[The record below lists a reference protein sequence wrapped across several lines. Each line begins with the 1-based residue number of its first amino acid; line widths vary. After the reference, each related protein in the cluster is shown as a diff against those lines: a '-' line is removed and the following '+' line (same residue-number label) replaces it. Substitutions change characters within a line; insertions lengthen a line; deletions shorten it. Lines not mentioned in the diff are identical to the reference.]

1 MRRVSTVLCAAAV
14 IAAAAYYALAVIQPG
29 AEQGA
34 GLAAFDIYAYFYP
47 NARYAVESLQRGT
60 GLLWNPYQNCGQPFF
75 AFSVAGLLYPVN
87 LVFAVLPREPA
98 LLASIVLN
106 LSIAGAGAWWL
117 GREMGWSASSA
128 LAAALA
134 FELGGTALMM
144 ASWSPMHIG
153 AYAWMPAALAGV
165 ERLLRLPT
173 ARSAIL
179 LGVVLTL
186 QLLPG
191 FPQINLFTYQ
201 VIAMRVVWQF
211 ATARVPGP
219 AGVLALLGLGM
230 ILPVLLA
237 AVQLWPSLE
246 VARDSVRTL
255 PLRPVEIGAGVDL
268 ATFQTT
274 RGGRFFYPGM
284 ILTPALASVALL
296 GLLHAATRRLAIF
309 YVLVCILYVAL
320 AVGDATPLLA
330 LYQRLPMG
338 SAFRG
343 PDRFVWVTSFA
354 LAMLAGLGVEAVT
367 RGDQRHRGLA
377 LVASVAAVA
386 AGSGLFWWVSPD
398 GVTEAEIGMLAAVA
412 AAVAVAGA
420 WSRRPLL
427 ALAGLV
433 VAQVLGGNGLL
444 VGATPLLNHRVG
456 DIYGGEAAVLA
467 SVRGMLTPNDRVF
480 LIGKQVGMDVDWAL
494 IAKSAT
500 LFRLPAIF
508 DYEPQAAL
516 RYAQYFT
523 YMRLGRPMTSVY
535 DWYRFYEGLMPPTFN
550 RRLFDLTAARY
561 IVVHRDVDRTR
572 EVLRD
577 SVRLLFEAGTLR
589 VYTNPSALP
598 RAFYVPSLAR
608 VPDAL
613 VLPML
618 AEGRV
623 DPRALALVGVADAT
637 AWTGGGGDGTGT
649 ASIVGNE
656 PQDVTVAVSA
666 DAPGYL
672 YLADQYAPGWSAQV
686 NGTTTEILRANHA
699 FRLVAVP
706 AGRSQVVFRY
716 RPLSLR
722 VGGLVSLATAL
733 LIVLVWVR
741 SRPHAAPSPPG
752 PSPL

>member
-1 MRRVSTVLCAAAV
+1 MIRRASAGLCAAAV
-14 IAAAAYYALAVIQPG
+14 VAAAVSYALAVIRPG

-34 GLAAFDIYAYFYP
+34 GIAAFDIYAYFYP
-47 NARYAVESLQRGT
+47 NARYALESLQRGT

-75 AFSVAGLLYPVN
+75 AFSVTGLLYPVN
-87 LVFAVLPREPA
+87 LVFALLPREPA
-98 LLASIVLN
+98 LLASMITN
-106 LSIAGAGAWWL
+106 LTIGGVGAWWL
-117 GREMGWSASSA
+117 GREMGLSAAAA
-128 LAAALA
+128 LAGALA
-134 FELGGTALMM
+134 FELGGSALML

-153 AYAWMPAALAGV
+153 AYVWLPAALACL
-165 ERLLRLPT
+165 ERLLRVPS
-173 ARSAIL
+173 ARRAAL
-179 LGVVLTL
+179 LGVVLAV

-191 FPQINLFTYQ
+191 FPQISFFTYQ
-201 VIAMRVVWQF
+201 VIALRVGWELLTVPASRRL
-211 ATARVPGP
+211 ATLGLVG
-219 AGVLALLGLGM
+219 LGLG
-230 ILPVLLA
+230 LAPLLV

-246 VARDSVRTL
+246 VARDSIRSL
-255 PLRPVEIGAGVDL
+255 PLAPHEIGAGLTWEKFRLGL
-268 ATFQTT
+268 AGWS
-274 RGGRFFYPGM
+274 RDPEV
-284 ILTPALASVALL
+284 IVSVALAAVAGL
-296 GLLHAATRRLAIF
+296 GLLRAATRRWAAF
-309 YVLVCILYVAL
+309 YLGIGSLYF
-320 AVGDATPLLA
+320 LLA
-330 LYQRLPMG
+330 LGDETPVFGLYQRLPLG
-338 SAFRG
+338 GAFRA
-343 PDRFVWVTSFA
+343 PERFLWVFSFA
-354 LAMLAGLGVEAVT
+354 LAMLAGLGVDAAT
-367 RGDQRHRGLA
+367 RRARARRA
-377 LVASVAAVA
+377 LTAIASVAVV
-386 AGSGLFWWVSPD
+386 GGGGVLFWWLDPFGLTRFES
-398 GVTEAEIGMLAAVA
+398 AALAVLALAVVA
-412 AAVAVAGA
+412 AAWMPRLNGVAATAMALAVAV
-420 WSRRPLL
+420 
-427 ALAGLV
+427 
-433 VAQVLGGNGLL
+433 NGLW
-444 VGATPLLNHRVG
+444 VGSPPLLNHRVG
-456 DIYGGEAAVLA
+456 DIYGREAAVFA
-467 SVRGMLTPNDRVF
+467 SVRSALTVNDRVF
-480 LIGKQVGMDVDWAL
+480 LIGRQVGLDVDWGL

-500 LFRLPAIF
+500 LFRVPAIF
-508 DYEPQAAL
+508 DYEPQASL

-535 DWYRFYEGLMPPTFN
+535 DWYRFYEGLMPLTFN

-561 IVVHRDVDRTR
+561 LVVHRDVDRTR

-623 DPRALALVGVADAT
+623 DPRAMALVGVADAT

-672 YLADQYAPGWSAQV
+672 YLADQYAPGWRAEV
-686 NGTTTEILRANHA
+686 NGTATEILRANHA

-722 VGGLVSLATAL
+722 LGGLVSLATAL

-741 SRPHAAPSPPG
+741 SRPHAALPPIG
-752 PSPL
+752 TSPL